1 MREAL
6 EEVVEDLV
14 DLQLEQVHLG
24 LREELEEVVEDLVD
38 QQPEQGH

>member
-1 MREAL
+1 M
-6 EEVVEDLV
+6 EVVEDLV